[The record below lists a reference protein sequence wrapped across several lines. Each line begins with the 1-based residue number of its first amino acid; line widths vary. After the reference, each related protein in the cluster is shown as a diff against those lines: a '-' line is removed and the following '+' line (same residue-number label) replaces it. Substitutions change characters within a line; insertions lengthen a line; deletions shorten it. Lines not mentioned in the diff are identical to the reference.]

1 MINTVQKWIRG
12 LYDWTM
18 SLAGGPKAPVAL
30 GAVSFAESSFFPIPP
45 DVLLIPMVIAQ
56 RKRAW
61 IYAGLCTLTSVLGG
75 VLGYLI
81 GAVLYQELAE
91 PILQFYGYLDKF
103 EVFKDNF
110 KEFGPWIV
118 FTAGLTP
125 FPYKVITIT
134 SGAVGLSWPVFIIAS
149 VVSRGLRF
157 FIVSGLLYLFGPTIR
172 DFIEKRLGLMFTLF
186 MVLLIGGFIAI
197 RLL

>member
-1 MINTVQKWIRG
+1 MFKITQKWIRG

-18 SLAGGPKAPVAL
+18 SLAGGPSAPVAL

-45 DVLLIPMVIAQ
+45 DVLLIPMVIA
-56 RKRAW
+56 RRTRAW
-61 IYAGLCTLTSVLGG
+61 IYATLCTIASVLGG
-75 VLGYLI
+75 ILGYYI
-81 GAVLYQELAE
+81 GAVLYQEIAE
-91 PILQFYGYLDKF
+91 PILHFYGYLDKF
-103 EVFKDNF
+103 EVFKENF

-157 FIVSGLLYLFGPTIR
+157 FIVAGLLYLFGPTIR
-172 DFIEKRLGLMFTLF
+172 NFIEKRLGLMFTLF
-186 MVLLIGGFIAI
+186 MILLIGGFIAI
-197 RLL
+197 RFL

>member
-1 MINTVQKWIRG
+1 MISTIQGWIRG
-12 LYDWTM
+12 LYNWTM
-18 SLAGGPKAPVAL
+18 SLAAGPKAPAAL

-61 IYAGLCTLTSVLGG
+61 IYAGLCTITSVLGG
-75 VLGYLI
+75 ILGYFI
-81 GAVLYQELAE
+81 GAVLFQELAK
-91 PILQFYGYLDKF
+91 PILEFYGYLDKF
-103 EVFKDNF
+103 DIFKDRF
-110 KEFGPWIV
+110 TEFGPWIV

-157 FIVSGLLYLFGPTIR
+157 FIVAGLLYLFGPKIR
-172 DFIEKRLGLMFTLF
+172 EFIEKRLGLMFTVF
-186 MVLLIGGFIAI
+186 MILLIGGFLVI